1 MTIAAPSIVGS
12 GTIEARG
19 GDGGTSTGSPAS
31 GRGVGGGGGGG
42 GGFIVIVTKGTS
54 LGGVTVNVS
63 GGAGGSAVNNGGSA
77 LDGSPGA
84 DGAARII
91 DLTAGY

>member
-1 MTIAAPSIVGS
+1 MTIACPAIG
-12 GTIEARG
+12 GTGAIEARG

-42 GGFIVIVTKGTS
+42 GGFIVIVTKGT
-54 LGGVTVNVS
+54 TVGPSIDVS

-84 DGAARII
+84 NGAARII